1 MSLAA
6 AAAAIDGLFLNSATD
21 VADRRHLAKAT
32 GSRLPLSIPTC
43 AESTLHS
50 RLVLI
55 CGQDSRL
62 ALSPR
67 SPLRRP
73 MQPLGSS
80 NVTRA
85 SQGII
90 NQLFVCVS
98 SCLCVCQVVC
108 VCVKLFVCVCA
119 RACSMLYLSVVLLLF
134 LWCVY
139 VCGYFCD
146 IQQGV
151 FARGGGGGVYVGVGW
166 VEEP

>member
-1 MSLAA
+1 MTSSLAMCWSRT
-6 AAAAIDGLFLNSATD
+6 ILTWYRLVSGCCCWCYRLFFNSATV
-21 VADRRHLAKAT
+21 VADRGHLAKAT

-67 SPLRRP
+67 SPLRLP

-90 NQLFVCVS
+90 NKVCV
-98 SCLCVCQVVC
+98 L
-108 VCVKLFVCVCA
+108 A
-119 RACSMLYLSVVLLLF
+119 RARSMLYLSVVLLL
-134 LWCVY
+134 LCVLLLC
-139 VCGYFCD
+139 VC
-146 IQQGV
+146 
-151 FARGGGGGVYVGVGW
+151 GGGVVVVIIIIFLGGGDFL
-166 VEEP
+166 